1 MSNYKIWLDDDGII
15 RCILKG
21 IHEKKDA
28 EVIIEEIINLS
39 KESGKARVLID
50 LNNTEESTSGAR
62 RVYIDTIKAE
72 PEIIEKL
79 AFLGSS
85 AKNRVMANFIIT
97 GSGRENEVRYFE
109 SEEEAL
115 RWIKD

>member
-1 MSNYKIWLDDDGII
+1 MSNSKIWIDDDGII
-15 RCILKG
+15 RCVLMG
-21 IHEKKDA
+21 FHEKKDA
-28 EVIIEEIINLS
+28 EVVIEKVNKLS
-39 KESGKARVLID
+39 KERRKARVLID

-97 GSGRENEVRYFE
+97 GSGRENEARYFE

-115 RWIKD
+115 EWLKE